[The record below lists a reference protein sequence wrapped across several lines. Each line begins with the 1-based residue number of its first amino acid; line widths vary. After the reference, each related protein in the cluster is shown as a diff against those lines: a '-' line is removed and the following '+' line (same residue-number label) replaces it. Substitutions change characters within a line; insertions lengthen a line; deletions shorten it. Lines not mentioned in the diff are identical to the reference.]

1 VVRAKISRLSDSE
14 VGERFRIA
22 KLEINDTIMKRRLL
36 DLGFVPGCE
45 VTVLQ
50 KSPLGDPTA
59 YRVCNTT
66 IALRKEESDHIYGER
81 IYDVNE

>member
-1 VVRAKISRLSDSE
+1 MAGAKISRLSDSE

-22 KLEINDTIMKRRLL
+22 KLDINDAIMKRRLL

-59 YRVCNTT
+59 YRVFQTT
-66 IALRKEESDHIYGER
+66 VALRKEESDHIYGER
-81 IYDVNE
+81 IRYGTK

>member
-1 VVRAKISRLSDSE
+1 MAPTKLDRLSE
-14 VGERFRIA
+14 AEPGERFRIE
-22 KLEINDTIMKRRLL
+22 KLDIEGTMKRRLL

-59 YRVCNTT
+59 YKVSNTT
-66 IALRKEESDHIYGER
+66 IALRIEESSNIYGER
-81 IYDVNE
+81 IRDDNE

>member
-1 VVRAKISRLSDSE
+1 MAGAKISRLSDSKP
-14 VGERFRIA
+14 GERFRIA
-22 KLEINDTIMKRRLL
+22 KLDINDAIMKRRLL

-59 YRVCNTT
+59 YRVFQTT
-66 IALRKEESDHIYGER
+66 VALRKEESDHIYGER
-81 IYDVNE
+81 IQYGTK

>member
-1 VVRAKISRLSDSE
+1 MTQVKLERLSDAKP
-14 VGERFRIA
+14 GERFRIT
-22 KLEINDTIMKRRLL
+22 KINIEGTMKRRLL

-59 YRVCNTT
+59 YRVSHTT
-66 IALRKEESDHIYGER
+66 IALRNEESSNIYGER
-81 IYDVNE
+81 IRDGEQS

>member
-1 VVRAKISRLSDSE
+1 MAGAKISRLSDSE
-14 VGERFRIA
+14 PGERFRIA
-22 KLEINDTIMKRRLL
+22 KLDINDAIMKRRLL

-59 YRVCNTT
+59 YRVFQTT
-66 IALRKEESDHIYGER
+66 VALRKEESDHIYGER
-81 IYDVNE
+81 IRYGAK